1 MEVRYVFLAAQIIVN
16 AFPQCARSFS
26 VDNAD
31 TRQMGEIS
39 VIEIFVEFGN
49 RFIHRFSEQIDLGRN
64 RGSLGKLRFPLL
76 VREMDGPVMTASS
89 ISTRSEICTLVRMI
103 PIWTKRFPF
112 ESGRVLTVPLRFMLK
127 TLTASPR

>member
-1 MEVRYVFLAAQIIVN
+1 MFLATQIIVN

-49 RFIHRFSEQIDLGRN
+49 RFTTVFPSRLISVEIVAALESFD
-64 RGSLGKLRFPLL
+64 FPLL

>member
-1 MEVRYVFLAAQIIVN
+1 MEVRYVFLATQIIVN

-49 RFIHRFSEQIDLGRN
+49 RFIHRFSEQIDLVRRNQADIAARRAADAAAAAQGQTSSDYYYGR
-64 RGSLGKLRFPLL
+64 
-76 VREMDGPVMTASS
+76 
-89 ISTRSEICTLVRMI
+89 
-103 PIWTKRFPF
+103 
-112 ESGRVLTVPLRFMLK
+112 
-127 TLTASPR
+127 

>member
-64 RGSLGKLRFPLL
+64 RGSLESFDFPLL
-76 VREMDGPVMTASS
+76 VQEMDGPVMTASS

-103 PIWTKRFPF
+103 PIWTKRFP
-112 ESGRVLTVPLRFMLK
+112 SNPGGC
-127 TLTASPR
+127 

>member
-64 RGSLGKLRFPLL
+64 RGSLGKLRFS
-76 VREMDGPVMTASS
+76 AA
-89 ISTRSEICTLVRMI
+89 CA
-103 PIWTKRFPF
+103 IWTKRFPF